1 LWHFAIDKKREEVLL
16 FLNKTRNMVYMGLF
30 VALEIVFTR
39 FLSYQGANVRIG
51 LGFLP
56 VALAAITFGPI
67 YGGLTGALADVIR
80 MALFPMGTAYFPG
93 LTISAFL
100 SGAIYGIL
108 LHNKPKSYL
117 RITITVLIIT
127 LFIDLGLNTF
137 WLTILLKKTFFV
149 LVIDRII
156 SNTIMFPI
164 RIIMI
169 YLSWKYLGDFI
180 ESNILKK
187 TVSATK

>member
-30 VALEIVFTR
+30 VSLEIVFTR

>member
-1 LWHFAIDKKREEVLL
+1 M
-16 FLNKTRNMVYMGLF
+16 NKTRNMVYMGLF
-30 VALEIVFTR
+30 VSLEIVFTR